1 MKISKTILITG
12 LGLALSCLAAC
23 HPTPGI
29 PREVEM
35 KPKIEYK
42 TPEEVNAHRD
52 ESNSSQI
59 VTERNPDGT
68 YVQLESKEE
77 KEGRHGVEDA
87 PDFTASVELNLYRQ
101 INKGNKGFVFS
112 PYSILDCFSLLYP
125 VADGESLE
133 QMDEILGFENKN
145 EYFYRQYD
153 EMKDDAFNIANAL
166 YYNKDYE
173 DNLDFSYFDTDVVQE
188 FISVDD
194 INKFVASRT
203 NNKIPNLLNEED
215 ISPDMAMVLVNAL
228 YLNKKFLYPYEK
240 STVSFN
246 DIESPSFCGE
256 GRLADIKEI
265 GKDID
270 LIRLP
275 YASDGPGENQYALYI
290 FSNRSDS
297 KDAVSEYLD
306 TVSGEELSDIL
317 DFRDYEGLSGYGDA
331 YLNIREFELNTHMD
345 ITQLLLD
352 MGLTA
357 PFENYTDFSKALIEP
372 VDEKGNDYR
381 FCADK
386 VIHESYIKTDNSGT
400 EAAAATALAMKTSS
414 ASMVTEPTKVV
425 ETHNPF
431 TFILKDDD
439 NDTIIFMGRVV
450 S

>member
-1 MKISKTILITG
+1 M
-12 LGLALSCLAAC
+12 
-23 HPTPGI
+23 
-29 PREVEM
+29 
-35 KPKIEYK
+35 
-42 TPEEVNAHRD
+42 
-52 ESNSSQI
+52 
-59 VTERNPDGT
+59 
-68 YVQLESKEE
+68 
-77 KEGRHGVEDA
+77 
-87 PDFTASVELNLYRQ
+87 
-101 INKGNKGFVFS
+101 
-112 PYSILDCFSLLYP
+112 
-125 VADGESLE
+125 
-133 QMDEILGFENKN
+133 
-145 EYFYRQYD
+145 
-153 EMKDDAFNIANAL
+153 
-166 YYNKDYE
+166 
-173 DNLDFSYFDTDVVQE
+173 
-188 FISVDD
+188 
-194 INKFVASRT
+194 
-203 NNKIPNLLNEED
+203 
-215 ISPDMAMVLVNAL
+215 
-228 YLNKKFLYPYEK
+228 
-240 STVSFN
+240 
-246 DIESPSFCGE
+246 
-256 GRLADIKEI
+256 
-265 GKDID
+265 
-270 LIRLP
+270 
-275 YASDGPGENQYALYI
+275 YI

-372 VDEKGNDYR
+372 VDENGNDYR